1 MTIEKRLEWV
11 KRKEAYKP
19 QDQIVRKSKEI
30 KKKKKKKNSEK
41 RWRKKRGARLKE

>member
-30 KKKKKKKNSEK
+30 KKKYSEK